1 MFLRMI
7 FTSLPNLNYWGFL
20 HKFSE
25 TWHCANEFIFAC
37 RFDVFVITAQMLV
50 NAMVKG
56 DLRIESFSL
65 IIFDECH
72 HCHGGHAFYKTMIPY
87 HDKKLEDPE
96 ERILL
101 PQVSINIHLTLK
113 KSCKEQLCLL

>member
-1 MFLRMI
+1 M
-7 FTSLPNLNYWGFL
+7 
-20 HKFSE
+20 
-25 TWHCANEFIFAC
+25 FAC

-65 IIFDECH
+65 IILDECH

-101 PQVSINIHLTLK
+101 PQVSINIHLTLTE
-113 KSCKEQLCLL
+113 SNRLTTR